1 MAALDYLLG
10 VGLSVEIIGDKLRVT
25 PANLITDAIGQFVR
39 DHKAEIL
46 IELTVANDPEQRRN
60 AWQVT
65 RNGKPVCNMVMGAP
79 ATSAEA
85 LAEARWRWP
94 DADILEN

>member
-1 MAALDYLLG
+1 MAALDYLRR

-46 IELTVANDPEQRRN
+46 VELAVANDPELRRA
-60 AWQVT
+60 AWRIT
-65 RNGKPVCNMVMGAP
+65 RGGKPIGYMVGEP
-79 ATSAEA
+79 ITYSEA